1 MINSYTFFDSDVN
14 KLNGFVLAF
23 FNRIEFET
31 GDFSTTFFEAEFYHN
46 LVKRHKGILLKN
58 FQSIFSIT
66 KTWTQA
72 KRTALCESI
81 RTSNEIEQVCE
92 GNVSAT
98 KAADISA
105 DIKDLLLLL
114 FKQLYKDVLF
124 GKYFKP
130 NYGDRRSHYHNFR
143 QHSNNGYPTCPAC
156 GIVAMHTWV
165 DEITDQYDHYLPKDT
180 YPFSSVNFQNLVPI
194 CRDCNSIEVKSN
206 DDVLRHTGKA
216 FFPFD
221 SNHQPIEFETKIS
234 KNAPEIKNIE
244 WSVDY
249 VCEEGKE
256 DELTAWKA
264 TYKIEKRHKDHVK
277 GNFHAWHKSYW
288 DFFHD
293 KESIAEDPEE
303 SKRTRTY
310 LRARKSS
317 QFEFQSLSAFLG
329 AKSLTAMSL
338 SKGASRY

>member
-1 MINSYTFFDSDVN
+1 MINSYTFFDSEVN

-23 FNRIEFET
+23 FDRIEFET
-31 GDFSTTFFEAEFYHN
+31 GDFSTTFFETEFYEN

-58 FQSIFSIT
+58 FTIIYTKT
-66 KTWTQA
+66 KTWSQA

-81 RTSNEIEQVCE
+81 RRSNEIEQVCE
-92 GNVSAT
+92 GNVDAT

-105 DIKDLLLLL
+105 DIKDELLLL

-124 GKYFKP
+124 GEFFKP
-130 NYGDRRSHYHNFR
+130 HYGNRKSHYHAFR
-143 QHSNNGYPTCPAC
+143 KHVNNEYSICPAC
-156 GIVAMHTWV
+156 GIWPMHTSV
-165 DEITDQYDHYLPKDT
+165 DDITDQYDHYLPKDT

-206 DDVLRHTGKA
+206 DDILLHTGKA
-216 FFPFD
+216 FYPFD
-221 SNHQPIEFETKIS
+221 SKHQRISYRTKIS
-234 KNAPEIKNIE
+234 KNALEIENIE
-244 WSVDY
+244 WSIDY
-249 VCEEGKE
+249 VCEKGKE

-264 TYKIEKRHKDHVK
+264 IYKIEKRHKDHVK
-277 GNFHAWHKSYW
+277 GSFHAWHKSYW

-303 SKRTRTY
+303 SKRTRAY

-317 QFEFQSLSAFLG
+317 PFEHQSLSEFLG